1 MPSAAGCWTNLV
13 RIFRARRAYDF
24 CTAEKSSQKSVGH
37 VQRSV
42 YSVRLASAR
51 GQAKPRRNLTM
62 LPMHCI
68 EGTLSGYAGHSAL
81 DAAQKPVNR
90 QWTENSVDFGGRQV
104 GLM

>member
-1 MPSAAGCWTNLV
+1 
-13 RIFRARRAYDF
+13 
-24 CTAEKSSQKSVGH
+24 
-37 VQRSV
+37 
-42 YSVRLASAR
+42 
-51 GQAKPRRNLTM
+51 M